1 MSGVTITSGVGIS
14 GGIKF
19 VASPTT
25 TVPLGF
31 SSSLFSISS
40 QTLQNVW
47 EQHTIDISS
56 YASATVRVV
65 FWYLRGTSFTGD
77 IQIDD
82 IYINGTTYTFE
93 SGVENFIGNSAAL
106 NVGTLVTTYPSSM
119 TTTALTTGTSNAFW
133 NRDAAGTPSSSTSS
147 TIDHTLGTTAG
158 FYVYA
163 ETSGGLTSQP
173 YFLATPSITLSG
185 SPGNMTFWTSRYG
198 ATIGTLQVYV
208 YVESV

>member
-1 MSGVTITSGVGIS
+1 MSGIIIESGVSLS
-14 GGIKF
+14 GGINF
-19 VASPTT
+19 IPSTT
-25 TVPLGF
+25 IPLGF

-93 SGVENFIGNSAAL
+93 SGVENFIRNSVAL
-106 NVGTLVTTYPSSM
+106 SAGTSHTTYPSTM
-119 TTTALTTGTSNAFW
+119 TTTGLTTGTAASFF
-133 NRDAAGTPSSSTSS
+133 NRDSAGTPSSGTSS

-163 ETSGGLTSQP
+163 ETSGGATGTP
-173 YFLATPSITLSG
+173 FFLATPSITLSG

>member
-1 MSGVTITSGVGIS
+1 MSGIIIKSGVGLS
-14 GGIKF
+14 DGIKF
-19 VASPTT
+19 TVAPTSS
-25 TVPLGF
+25 VPLGF

-93 SGVENFIGNSAAL
+93 SGVENFK
-106 NVGTLVTTYPSSM
+106 
-119 TTTALTTGTSNAFW
+119 
-133 NRDAAGTPSSSTSS
+133 
-147 TIDHTLGTTAG
+147 
-158 FYVYA
+158 
-163 ETSGGLTSQP
+163 
-173 YFLATPSITLSG
+173 G
-185 SPGNMTFWTSRYG
+185 SPLRLLAYF
-198 ATIGTLQVYV
+198 
-208 YVESV
+208 

>member
-1 MSGVTITSGVGIS
+1 MSAVIITSGVNIS

-19 VASPTT
+19 VAFSAA
-25 TVPLGF
+25 LGF

-56 YASATVRVV
+56 YASTTVRVV

-82 IYINGTTYTFE
+82 IYIDGTTYTFE
-93 SGVENFIGNSAAL
+93 SGVENFIRNSVELIA
-106 NVGTLVTTYPSSM
+106 GTSHTTYPSTM
-119 TTTALTTGTSNAFW
+119 TTTALTTATTSNFF
-133 NRDAAGTPSSSTSS
+133 NRDAAGTPSPSTSS

-163 ETSGGLTSQP
+163 ETSGGATGTP
-173 YFLATPSITLSG
+173 FFLATPSITLSG

>member
-1 MSGVTITSGVGIS
+1 MSGIIIKSGVGLS
-14 GGIKF
+14 DGIKF
-19 VASPTT
+19 TVAAES
-25 TVPLGF
+25 VPLGF

-47 EQHTIDISS
+47 EEHTIDISS

-93 SGVENFIGNSAAL
+93 SGVENFIRNSAAL

-119 TTTALTTGTSNAFW
+119 TTTALTTTSSGSFW
-133 NRDAAGTPSSSTSS
+133 NRDAGGTPSGATSS

-163 ETSGGLTSQP
+163 ETSGPATGAP

>member
-1 MSGVTITSGVGIS
+1 MSGIIIQSGVSLS
-14 GGIKF
+14 GGINF
-19 VASPTT
+19 IPSTT
-25 TVPLGF
+25 IPLGF

-93 SGVENFIGNSAAL
+93 SGVENFIRNSVAL
-106 NVGTLVTTYPSSM
+106 SAGTSHTTYPSTM
-119 TTTALTTGTSNAFW
+119 TTNGLTTGTAASFF
-133 NRDAAGTPSSSTSS
+133 NRDSAGTPSSGTSS

-163 ETSGGLTSQP
+163 ETSGGATGTP
-173 YFLATPSITLSG
+173 FFLATPSITLSG

>member
-1 MSGVTITSGVGIS
+1 MSGIIIQSGVSLS
-14 GGIKF
+14 GGINF
-19 VASPTT
+19 IPSTT
-25 TVPLGF
+25 IPLGF

-93 SGVENFIGNSAAL
+93 SGEENFIRNSVAL
-106 NVGTLVTTYPSSM
+106 SAGTSHTTYPSTM
-119 TTTALTTGTSNAFW
+119 TTTALTTGSSGNGFW
-133 NRDAAGTPSSSTSS
+133 LRDAAGTPSSLTSS

-163 ETSGGLTSQP
+163 ETSGGATGTP
-173 YFLATPSITLSG
+173 FFLATPSITLSG

>member
-1 MSGVTITSGVGIS
+1 MSGAKITSGVSIS

-93 SGVENFIGNSAAL
+93 SGVQNFIRNSASL
-106 NVGTLVTTYPSSM
+106 SVSSPVTDYPISM
-119 TTTALTTGTSNAFW
+119 TTTALTTTSSGAFW
-133 NRDAAGTPSSSTSS
+133 NRDAAGTPSSGTSS

-163 ETSGGLTSQP
+163 ETSGPATGAP

-185 SPGNMTFWTSRYG
+185 NPGNMTFWTSRYG

>member
-1 MSGVTITSGVGIS
+1 MSGVKITSGVKIS

-19 VASPTT
+19 AAAP
-25 TVPLGF
+25 VPLGF

-93 SGVENFIGNSAAL
+93 SGVENFIRNSAAL

-119 TTTALTTGTSNAFW
+119 ITTALTTATTNGFW
-133 NRDAAGTPSSSTSS
+133 NRDAAGTPSGATSS

-163 ETSGGLTSQP
+163 ETSSSLTSQP

-198 ATIGTLQVYV
+198 ATIGTLEVYV

>member
-19 VASPTT
+19 AAAS
-25 TVPLGF
+25 VPLGF

-65 FWYLRGTSFTGD
+65 FWYLRGASFTGD

-93 SGVENFIGNSAAL
+93 SGVENFIRNSAAL
-106 NVGTLVTTYPSSM
+106 TVGTLVTTYPSSM
-119 TTTALTTGTSNAFW
+119 TTTALTTTSSGAFW
-133 NRDAAGTPSSSTSS
+133 NRDAGGTPSGATSS

-163 ETSGGLTSQP
+163 ETSGPATGAP

-185 SPGNMTFWTSRYG
+185 NPGNMTFWTSRYG

>member
-14 GGIKF
+14 GGLKF
-19 VASPTT
+19 VASPITT
-25 TVPLGF
+25 IPLGF

-40 QTLQNVW
+40 QTGQNVW
-47 EQHTIDISS
+47 QQHTIDISS

-93 SGVENFIGNSAAL
+93 SGVENFIRNSSAL
-106 NVGTLVTTYPSSM
+106 AVGTPITNYPSTM
-119 TTTALTTGTSNAFW
+119 TTTALTTGSSGSFW
-133 NRDAAGTPSSSTSS
+133 LRDSGGTPSGATSS
-147 TIDHTLGTTAG
+147 TIDHTLGTTGG

-163 ETSGGLTSQP
+163 ETSGPATNAP